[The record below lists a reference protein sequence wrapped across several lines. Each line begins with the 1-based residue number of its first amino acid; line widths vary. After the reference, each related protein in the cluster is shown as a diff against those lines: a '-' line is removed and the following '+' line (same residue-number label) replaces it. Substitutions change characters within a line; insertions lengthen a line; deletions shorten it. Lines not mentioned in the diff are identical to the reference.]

1 MFVSVELR
9 QGHRLLGQAEEVAHY
24 LDSALLA
31 VEARELGGPD
41 MNAPINLECRR
52 VCDSSDKT

>member
-9 QGHRLLGQAEEVAHY
+9 QGHRLLGRAEEVAHY

-31 VEARELGGPD
+31 VEARELDGPD
-41 MNAPINLECRR
+41 MDAPTNLECRR
-52 VCDSSDKT
+52 VCDSSDKK